1 MFLDFFFYKKNLK
14 NKTTKNRNKTCPQLI
29 EMIKSGTSQ
38 QYLPWRIFSH
48 SYSTSLW
55 LCRWKPMWSRVY
67 LRDYTNLLRKIE
79 ILQIPFI
86 NQQAQIFQ
94 KNMKQFIWTY
104 GRRNIITYPRLEH
117 RMLKFQ
123 FMTIKTNVT
132 GDTTKV
138 TNMNKFRNISIP
150 NNKSSLK
157 FCFLP
162 QQRTIWS
169 NMTNN
174 TTKVTGRHK
183 NKFIMLSN
191 SRFRHRF
198 RNFGAYIET
207 FTFV

>member
-1 MFLDFFFYKKNLK
+1 M
-14 NKTTKNRNKTCPQLI
+14 
-29 EMIKSGTSQ
+29 
-38 QYLPWRIFSH
+38 
-48 SYSTSLW
+48 
-55 LCRWKPMWSRVY
+55 Y
-67 LRDYTNLLRKIE
+67 LRDYTNLLRKTE
-79 ILQIPFI
+79 ILQIPFTS
-86 NQQAQIFQ
+86 QQVQIFQ

-104 GRRNIITYPRLEH
+104 GRRNIITNPRLKH

-132 GDTTKV
+132 RDTTKV

-157 FCFLP
+157 FWFLP

-174 TTKVTGRHK
+174 TTKVTGRHR
-183 NKFIMLSN
+183 NRFIMLSN
-191 SRFRHRF
+191 SKFSLRFK
-198 RNFGAYIET
+198 NVSIYIRT